1 MPREIII
8 NLPDVLTINGATD
21 APEALRNVNTA
32 KWDAEFCIT
41 ALTHGI
47 SQKLGDTWSVGKKNE
62 EKLKKVHE
70 SLVNGDWSTKART
83 GASTAKFDAAIAALN
98 TDQLYAKLTK
108 EQLMEIAAKVAADN
122 AK

>member
-1 MPREIII
+1 MRKIEIE
-8 NLPDVLTINGATD
+8 LPDVLVINGAAD

-32 KWDAEFCIT
+32 KWSSEFCLT
-41 ALTHGI
+41 ALIHGI
-47 SQKLGDTWSVGKKNE
+47 SQKLGDTWSVSKKDT

-70 SLVNGDWSTKART
+70 SLVAGNWTTKART
-83 GASTAKFDAAIAALN
+83 GVSATKFDAAIAALN

-108 EQLMEIAAKVAADN
+108 EQLMEIAAKVATDN